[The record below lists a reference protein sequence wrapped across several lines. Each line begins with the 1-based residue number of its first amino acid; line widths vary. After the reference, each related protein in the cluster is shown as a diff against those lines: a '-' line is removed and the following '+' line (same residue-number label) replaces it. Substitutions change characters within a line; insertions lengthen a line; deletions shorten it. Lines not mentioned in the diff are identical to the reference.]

1 MHSRMDAKFILCESV
16 TMKASKAGP
25 TKKEGPKSSLHFHDC
40 NRPSTV
46 SAWWISTKAWLPVYI
61 ALVDV

>member
-1 MHSRMDAKFILCESV
+1 MHSRMDANFILCESV

-25 TKKEGPKSSLHFHDC
+25 TKKEGPKSSLHFHDR

-46 SAWWISTKAWLPVYI
+46 SAN
-61 ALVDV
+61 LVD